1 MEKALKTHF
10 GFDSFRPGQ
19 RAVIDAILKK
29 RDIMVVMP
37 TGGGKSLCYQLPA
50 VMIRGITIVV
60 SPLIALM
67 KDQVDSLIRRS
78 IPATF
83 INSSLSRREQDRRV
97 QDMKMGIYTLIY
109 VAPERFR
116 NTLFLNA
123 LKGVE
128 ISFFAIDEAHCVSMW
143 GHDFR
148 PDYLGIGRAI
158 DKLGH
163 PPIAAFTATATPEV
177 RADII
182 RHLNINEG
190 IEFVTGFRRS
200 NLGFRV
206 EHVSSEAAKMARL
219 SEIIESRQKGIVYC
233 ATRRRVEL
241 ISEKLSTWD
250 IAHISYHAGMD
261 DEQRR
266 EAQESFMTGKADV
279 AVATNAFGMGID
291 RADIRFVVHFEL
303 PGSLEA
309 YYQEA
314 GRGGRDGEFALCL
327 LLFNYADKRI
337 QEFFIEGGNPSD
349 KVIRSVYSLL
359 RNVADGNGEIH
370 LPTRELIKRMGGR
383 TNGIAVSTALT
394 ILSRIGAVERFDVV
408 GSRTKGTRLTRADL
422 MARDLKIDLEVLS
435 EKKERDWSK
444 LKEMI
449 QYAYAETC
457 RQQWIL
463 NYFGERERSLCEVC
477 DRCFPDPNTG
487 VRDPTNEELIMLQK
501 ALSGV
506 ARTSH
511 RGETGRMLPRFGA
524 NRIILMLTGSRS
536 SQVVDAGLDSLS
548 TFGILKQHGVVFVK
562 ALFKEMERSRLIQAS
577 ADEYR
582 MISLTALGADV
593 MRGKKKVKLA
603 FPEKTLS
610 GSRKRTKN
618 SG

>member
-1 MEKALKTHF
+1 MEKALKTRF

-19 RAVIDAILKK
+19 KAVIDAILKK

-37 TGGGKSLCYQLPA
+37 TGGGKSLCYQLPS
-50 VMIRGITIVV
+50 VMIRGVTIVV

-67 KDQVDSLIRRS
+67 KDQVDSLITRS

-83 INSSLSRREQDRRV
+83 INSSLSRREQDQRV
-97 QDMKMGIYTLIY
+97 KDMKMGIYMLVY

-123 LKGVE
+123 LKGLE

-182 RHLNINEG
+182 RHLNIHEG
-190 IEFVTGFRRS
+190 IEFVTGFRRA

-206 EHVSSEAAKMARL
+206 EHVSSESDKMARL
-219 SEIIESRQKGIVYC
+219 SEVIGLRQKGIVYC
-233 ATRRRVEL
+233 ATRRRVDL
-241 ISEKLSTWD
+241 ISEKLSAWD
-250 IAHISYHAGMD
+250 ISHISYHAGMD
-261 DEQRR
+261 DEERR
-266 EAQESFMTGKADV
+266 EAQECFMTGKADV

-291 RADIRFVVHFEL
+291 RADIRFVVHFEM

-314 GRGGRDGEFALCL
+314 GRAGRDGEFALCL

-349 KVIRSVYSLL
+349 KVIRSVYALM
-359 RNVADGNGEIH
+359 RKAADGNGRIH
-370 LPTRELIKRMGGR
+370 LSTRELTKRMGVR

-394 ILSRIGAVERFDVV
+394 VLSRIGAVERFDVV
-408 GSRTKGTRLTRADL
+408 GSRTKGTHLTRPEL
-422 MARDLKIDLEVLS
+422 MARDLKINLEVLS

-444 LKEMI
+444 LKGMI

-463 NYFGERERSLCEVC
+463 NYFGEKESSLCEVC
-477 DRCFPDPNTG
+477 DTCSPDSNIG
-487 VRDPTNEELIMLQK
+487 VRDPTNEELITLRK

-511 RGETGRMLPRFGA
+511 RGETGEALPRFGA
-524 NRIILMLTGSRS
+524 NRIILMLTGSRR

-548 TFGILKQHGVVFVK
+548 TFGILKKQGVAFVK
-562 ALFKEMERSRLIQAS
+562 ALFKEMERSRLIQAT

-582 MISLTALGADV
+582 MISLTPLGADV

-603 FPEKTLS
+603 FPEKALPA
-610 GSRKRTKN
+610 SRKRTKN